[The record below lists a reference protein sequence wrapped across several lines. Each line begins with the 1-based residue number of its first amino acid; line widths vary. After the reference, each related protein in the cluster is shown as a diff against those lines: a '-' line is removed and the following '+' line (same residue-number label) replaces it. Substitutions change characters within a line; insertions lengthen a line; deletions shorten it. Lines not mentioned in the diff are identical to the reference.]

1 MATGKFRAAYRNKKD
16 ATFSAPV
23 EKHGDTWVMHTS
35 DGPVPIAYTFQ
46 DDVGGL
52 LTFVEYRQ
60 ETDTRL
66 HLPERIGTESSFQQL
81 QRAYTESEIGAARKQ
96 RQAAL
101 QNINNDSAARELDR
115 IAAARDINTQF
126 AARLKPRGS
135 GTSEA
140 IDAPKLTDLTRAEI
154 DAAFSKNRR

>member
-1 MATGKFRAAYRNKKD
+1 MATGKFRAVYRNKKG

-23 EKHGDTWVMHTS
+23 EKHGDAWIMQTS

-66 HLPERIGTESSFQQL
+66 HIDRLPGESSFGAL
-81 QRAYTESEIGAARKQ
+81 KRAYAEKEIAVQRQQ

-101 QNINNDSAARELDR
+101 QKINNDSAARELNR
-115 IAAARDINTQF
+115 IAAARDINAQF
-126 AARLKPRGS
+126 AARLKPRGG
-135 GTSEA
+135 GTSQATDIPDGTQITRRDIEA
-140 IDAPKLTDLTRAEI
+140 AI
-154 DAAFSKNRR
+154 KNRS